1 MTPTIRAELDDRLE
15 RIRAGLLEMNS
26 LVAERVDLVTHALLE
41 RDVAQADALIMA
53 DDEIDLISQTV
64 DELCIDT
71 LLREQP
77 VAGDLRAVVAAMRM
91 NSDIERSGDLTTNIA
106 KTIGQM
112 QGTKPDDHIRGLIL
126 QMAAQAKILTEKA
139 GDAYERH
146 DLQLAESID
155 LLDDV
160 LDDLHKDYIGHV
172 IDASRHGAL
181 QAHETFQLAMVGRFY
196 ERIGDHAENVG
207 EHIRYIVSGWTPE
220 KAGADRARA
229 RAVGEETDATVNK
242 RGLALIDAHSERR
255 RIDETRRDF
264 VANVSHELKTPL
276 GAISLLAE
284 TLVDVPAP
292 ERDELT
298 QRLLREVVRASNI
311 IDDLLELTRLEG
323 VEPKIA
329 TVSIDAI
336 VREALEATQGLAQ
349 GRRIDLAVVG
359 IPSGVEVAGEERQLI
374 RALINLIDNA
384 IRHSE
389 EDSTIT
395 TKIDPLQQAVDIT
408 VVDTGA
414 GIASAELERVFER
427 FYRVD
432 PARSRQTGGTG
443 LGLAIVRHTAE
454 NHGGRVMVE
463 SQLGAG
469 SSFTL
474 QLPLVGAPTAS

>member
-1 MTPTIRAELDDRLE
+1 MTPTIRSELDDRLG

-26 LVAERVDLVTHALLE
+26 LVAERVDLVTSALLE
-41 RDVAQADALIMA
+41 RDVARADELIVA
-53 DDEIDLISQTV
+53 DDDIDLISQTV

-106 KTIGQM
+106 KTVGRM
-112 QGTKPDDHIRGLIL
+112 QGTKPDDHIRRLIL
-126 QMAAQAKILTEKA
+126 QMATQARILTEKA

-146 DLQLAESID
+146 DLELAESID
-155 LLDDV
+155 VLDDV
-160 LDDLHKDYIGHV
+160 LDDLHQEYIGCV
-172 IDASRHGAL
+172 IDASRHGSL

-229 RAVGEETDATVNK
+229 RASGEEIDATASK
-242 RGLALIDAHSERR
+242 RGLAIIDALSERR

-264 VANVSHELKTPL
+264 VANVSHELKTPI

-284 TLVDVPAP
+284 TLVEVPDS
-292 ERDELT
+292 ERKELT
-298 QRLLREVVRASNI
+298 QRLLREVARASNI

-323 VEPKIA
+323 IEQRNAMLSV
-329 TVSIDAI
+329 DAI
-336 VREALEATQGLAQ
+336 VTEAVDATLGLAH
-349 GRRIDLAVVG
+349 GRHIDLEVHG
-359 IPSGVEVAGEERQLI
+359 TPSGVEVEGEHRQLT
-374 RALINLIDNA
+374 RAIINLIDNA
-384 IRHSE
+384 IRYSE
-389 EDSTIT
+389 DESTIT
-395 TKIDPLQQAVDIT
+395 IKIDPLQKAVDIT

-414 GIASAELERVFER
+414 GIAAAELERVFER

-454 NHGGRVMVE
+454 NHGGRVQVE
-463 SQLGAG
+463 SELGVG

-474 QLPLVGAPTAS
+474 QLPLAGPPTES